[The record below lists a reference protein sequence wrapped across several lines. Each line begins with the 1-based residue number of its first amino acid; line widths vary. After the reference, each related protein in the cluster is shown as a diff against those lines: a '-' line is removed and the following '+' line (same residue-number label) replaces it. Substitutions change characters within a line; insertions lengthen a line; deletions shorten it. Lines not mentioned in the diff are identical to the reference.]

1 MYKNTRIVAKHIQST
16 LFGFVISLILSTAF
30 VANADTP
37 KAITSQI
44 NYSCYS
50 SFHNFERYHGFLPSA
65 APEGLHYYIRM
76 RTTANIDDTSEKEN
90 IMLILGDTKPRTFSS
105 SPSGFGSWHQ
115 AFLIIAENK
124 AGNPEKK
131 TLFKLFDTETHPLDV
146 STQSISIEL
155 HNAPLVFTE
164 PTDASFRLVD
174 VTDDGTLDVW
184 VESEHGVAVISFHS
198 GEFKEVFSNTTL
210 TREKLT
216 EAFDIEYTGYD
227 WHVNLGGQKYH
238 GFLGNPQPEDFS
250 FAYSTRLKA
259 IANIDDT
266 PEKETI
272 VLMVSQTSE
281 GEADW
286 GQWSQAFLLIAEAD
300 TETDALP
307 KKKDLFK
314 LFASRTYPWDAPAKT
329 VEFQRAP
336 LVFPGPLRGGGPWN
350 FQRVSFD
357 LVDLTGDGILDIWL
371 EQAEGVAVIS
381 FQDGE
386 FKAVCS
392 SYSSTRRE
400 DPIEYIDLNNDGI
413 YEIKIPDRIAI
424 SGVPGAAYPEWV
436 SLYKWDG
443 NTYVLDNERFYAD
456 NDEFLIGL
464 LNLYDYVLMRHG
476 RFDEYS
482 FCIGLVY
489 YYRDNAPMAQKY
501 LQWVAN
507 HGEKQHYIQA
517 AKDIL
522 KKLPPRRK

>member
-1 MYKNTRIVAKHIQST
+1 MDKQTKIMTKHIQSI
-16 LFGFVISLILSTAF
+16 LLGFFISLILSPL
-30 VANADTP
+30 VANAETP
-37 KAITSQI
+37 KATASQI

-50 SFHNFERYHGFLPSA
+50 SFYDFEKYHGFLP
-65 APEGLHYYIRM
+65 APAPDGLHYYIRM
-76 RTTANIDDTSEKEN
+76 RATANIDDTSEKEN
-90 IMLILGDTKPRTFSS
+90 IMLILGDTKPRTSSS
-105 SPSGFGSWHQ
+105 SPSDFGSWHQ

-124 AGNPEKK
+124 AGKPEKK
-131 TLFKLFDTETHPLDV
+131 ALFKLFDTETQPLDV
-146 STQSISIEL
+146 STQSIEL

-164 PTDASFRLVD
+164 PTDAAFRLVD
-174 VTDDGTLDVW
+174 VTDDGTLDIW

-198 GEFKEVFSNTTL
+198 GEFKEVFSNATL

-216 EAFDIEYTGYD
+216 EAFDIEYTGYG
-227 WHVNLGGQKYH
+227 WHINLGGQKYH
-238 GFLGNPQPEDFS
+238 RFLGNPQPEKFS

-272 VLMVSQTSE
+272 VLMVAQTSE
-281 GEADW
+281 GGADW

-300 TETDALP
+300 TEIDALP

-314 LFASRTYPWDAPAKT
+314 LFAAWSYPWDAPAKT
-329 VEFQRAP
+329 IEFQRAP
-336 LVFPGPLRGGGPWN
+336 LVFPGPLGGGGPWS

-386 FKAVCS
+386 FKGVCS

-400 DPIEYIDLNNDGI
+400 DPIEYIDLDNDGI

-443 NTYVLDNERFYAD
+443 NTYVLNNERFYAN

-464 LNLYDYVLMRHG
+464 LNLYNHVLIRHG

-482 FCIGLVY
+482 FCIGLVF
-489 YYRDNAPMAQKY
+489 YYRGNTTMAQKY

-507 HGEKQHYIQA
+507 HAKKQHYVHT
-517 AKDIL
+517 AKSIL
-522 KKLPPRRK
+522 KKLPRQ